1 MVLTAIN
8 RVSLTPWERS
18 AVKDIRES
26 ERPMQDFLELLEELA
41 ESNDR
46 QIEELERRLAERE
59 RFARSLDAARNASAE
74 DFEEEGEADE
84 EPVEEEEERPQGRV
98 RPAAAS

>member
-8 RVSLTPWERS
+8 RVSLTPRERS

-74 DFEEEGEADE
+74 DFEEGEADE